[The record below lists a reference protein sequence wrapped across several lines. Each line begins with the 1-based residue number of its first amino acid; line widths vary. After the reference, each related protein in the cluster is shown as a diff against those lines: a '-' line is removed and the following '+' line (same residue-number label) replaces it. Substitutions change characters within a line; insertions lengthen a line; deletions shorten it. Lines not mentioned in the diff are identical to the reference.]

1 MTTRSARL
9 LPLFAVANVVVSLT
23 LRVVHRGPYYPGW
36 EVVGAANGLHLVA
49 TTSLPGLLTWYRAHQ
64 WDGNLAWNLFGV
76 PVALLPGTLALWWP
90 SEYWPHVV
98 TFALVVATVALL
110 ARALELGLGDAWV
123 LLLAW
128 GASSTLLSYSISGF
142 AYVSSGLPYAL
153 ALWVV
158 LRCQRSVL
166 GTLAGAAATIALAWH
181 VQELGRTVFVVF
193 LAGAALLRGVP
204 WGTRALWIVAGVG
217 QLALALT
224 HHSFNTS
231 NYASMAVPTLSS
243 LPGLVV
249 ALLDHTIVRRVPDLP
264 LLVPTA
270 VLAVVLLRDRRWFWA
285 TLLAFHGGLL
295 FLLAANTG
303 PLQGVTAVWPRRTL
317 LVSMLSVATVG
328 ALYRQRGG
336 RLPVVVLALLLAGC
350 TWQLAD
356 TIRWARRP
364 LDDGSGAAFT
374 LPYTQ
379 TPIGP
384 DRHLDSVV
392 PFLPV
397 HWYLEMR
404 AQADAGNRLLL
415 VYDLDAYD
423 ENATDPAAVPDR
435 LYLHLGPRRF
445 GEQVLLFGERTVRW
459 NELPVRPPGEIDAA
473 LDGITN
479 PTAIAGYALSH
490 PRDDMPWPV
499 AETHR
504 RGVARLLAAI
514 EARYEIVW
522 GQETRDVQGR
532 VLRRF
537 TLRPRG

>member
-1 MTTRSARL
+1 MTTRGGRL
-9 LPLFAVANVVVSLT
+9 LPLFAVVNVVVSLA
-23 LRVVHRGPYYPGW
+23 LRVIHRGPYYPGW
-36 EVVGAANGLHLVA
+36 DVVGAANGLHLVA
-49 TTSLPGLLTWYRAHQ
+49 TMNLSELFAWYRAHQ

-76 PVALLPGTLALWWP
+76 PVALLPGALTLWWP

-98 TFALVVATVALL
+98 TFMLVVATGALL
-110 ARALELGLGDAWV
+110 ARALELGLRDAWV

-128 GASSTLLSYSISGF
+128 GASSALLSYAISGF

-166 GTLAGAAATIALAWH
+166 GTLAGAAATIALAWQ

-193 LAGAALLRGVP
+193 LAGAALIRGVP
-204 WGTRALWIVAGVG
+204 RSTRAVWTFAGIG

-224 HHSFNTS
+224 HHSFNTAH
-231 NYASMAVPTLSS
+231 YVGMTVPALSS
-243 LPGLVV
+243 LPGIVV
-249 ALLDHTIVRRVPDLP
+249 ALFDHVVVRRVPDLP
-264 LLVPTA
+264 FLVPA
-270 VLAVVLLRDRRWFWA
+270 AMVAVVLLQDRRWFWA
-285 TLLAFHGGLL
+285 ALLAFHGGLL

-303 PLQGVTAVWPRRTL
+303 PLQGVAAVWPRRTL
-317 LVSMLSVATVG
+317 LLSVLSVATVG

-336 RLPVVVLALLLAGC
+336 RLPTVVLALLLAGC
-350 TWQLAD
+350 TWQLVD

-364 LDDGSGAAFT
+364 LDDGSGVAFT

-379 TPIGP
+379 TPLDAG
-384 DRHLDSVV
+384 RHLDSAV

-423 ENATDPAAVPDR
+423 ENATNPAAIPDR

-445 GEQVLLFGERTVRW
+445 GEQVLLFGEHTVRW
-459 NELPVRPPGEIDAA
+459 NELPLRPPNEIGAA

-490 PRDDMPWPV
+490 PRDDMPWPS

-522 GQETRDVQGR
+522 GQETRDAQGR